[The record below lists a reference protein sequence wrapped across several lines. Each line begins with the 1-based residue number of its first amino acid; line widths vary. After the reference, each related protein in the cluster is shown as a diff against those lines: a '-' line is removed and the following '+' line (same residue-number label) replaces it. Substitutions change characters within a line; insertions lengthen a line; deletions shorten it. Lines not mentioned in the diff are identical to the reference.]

1 MEYPDNVHAPDIV
14 LLNNIQGY
22 YGPDINIA
30 YRRIH
35 NLKFRGIH
43 QELSEIQHFKD
54 KVFINNN
61 SKHVLNRSAPTGTW
75 HFWRQ
80 SI

>member
-1 MEYPDNVHAPDIV
+1 MEYPDTVHAQDIV
-14 LLNNIQGY
+14 LLDNIQSY
-22 YGPDINIA
+22 YVLDINIA

-54 KVFINNN
+54 KVLITVFF
-61 SKHVLNRSAPTGTW
+61 T
-75 HFWRQ
+75 
-80 SI
+80 